1 MAISHPATRTAMAAY
16 FATYLPWGALFTAD
30 PGTTG
35 TATGE
40 CTGGSPAYTRKS
52 NAWGTASAGAVT
64 TTSAP
69 VFDIAAGQTV
79 NYFGGCTSSTPG
91 AATVGAIVAVTSQ
104 AFVSQGTYTVTP
116 TYTQS

>member
-1 MAISHPATRTAMAAY
+1 MVRNATTRTSLAGSY
-16 FATYLPWGALFTAD
+16 ATLLPYGALFTAD

-40 CTGGSPAYTRKS
+40 VTGGSPAYNRKAI
-52 NAWGTASAGAVT
+52 NWGTASASAVT

-69 VFDIAAGQTV
+69 VFDVPSGTTV
-79 NYFGGCTSSTPG
+79 TYFGACSSVTPG
-91 AATVGAIVAVTSQ
+91 AATVGDSVAITSQ
-104 AFVSQGTYTVTP
+104 TFASQGTYTITP